1 MHSLHNLILR
11 ELENLVGFI
20 ISKYNLN
27 NIYSADD
34 TVLMANLKKIERT
47 FRTRSCGKLEE
58 KTINYKKTE
67 YMVVTKCSF

>member
-1 MHSLHNLILR
+1 MLSLHNLILT

-27 NIYSADD
+27 NIYYAND
-34 TVLMANLKKIERT
+34 TVLMANSKKIERT
-47 FRTRSCGKLEE
+47 FRTRSQGKLEE

-67 YMVVTKCSF
+67 YMFVTK